1 MRFLPSRSPASY
13 KKQSGLIVVF
23 ATLAMFVFLAIA
35 GLVLDTGYAYY
46 KKRQLQTAADA
57 AALNGAYTLMAGG
70 ENNDIRKKARAST
83 KSHGFRNGD
92 DDVDVD
98 MNWPPTYGHYID
110 NTSAVQVEVEY
121 THDTFFLG
129 IVGMDTLTYSA
140 NATALVGGEANE
152 TAFMYWVKIM

>member
-1 MRFLPSRSPASY
+1 MRFLPSNSLKSY
-13 KKQSGLIVVF
+13 KKQSGLIVIF

-35 GLVLDTGYAYY
+35 GLVLDTGFAYY

-70 ENNDIRKKARAST
+70 DNSDIKQKAKAST

-92 DDVDVD
+92 DAVDVD
-98 MNWPPTYGHYID
+98 TNWPPKFGFYID
-110 NTSAVQVEVEY
+110 DNSAVQVDVEY

-129 IVGMDTLTYSA
+129 LIGMDTLTYSLSY
-140 NATALVGGEANE
+140 NFE
-152 TAFMYWVKIM
+152 